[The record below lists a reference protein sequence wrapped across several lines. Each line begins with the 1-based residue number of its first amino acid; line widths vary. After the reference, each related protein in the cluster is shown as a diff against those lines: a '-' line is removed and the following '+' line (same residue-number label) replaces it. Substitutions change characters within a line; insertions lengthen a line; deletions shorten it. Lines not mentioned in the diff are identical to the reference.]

1 MQDLNHQPA
10 HSPGW
15 IFISWAS
22 LIIAVSSTITGI
34 IFMPVDIWV
43 RAFMGM
49 GLLFS
54 VVSAFI
60 VAKTTR
66 DVFEAKK
73 STNFPQDIKHGN

>member
-1 MQDLNHQPA
+1 MKDSHHQQI
-10 HSPGW
+10 HSPAW

-22 LIIAVSSTITGI
+22 LIIAVSATITGI

-66 DVFEAKK
+66 DVFEAQK
-73 STNFPQDIKHGN
+73 STQNIGREN